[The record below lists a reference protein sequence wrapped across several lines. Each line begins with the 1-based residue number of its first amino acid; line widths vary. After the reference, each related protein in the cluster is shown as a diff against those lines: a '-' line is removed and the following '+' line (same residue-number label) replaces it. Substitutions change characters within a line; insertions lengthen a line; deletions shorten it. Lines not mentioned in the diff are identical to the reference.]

1 MVVGPVRHV
10 QFHVRQRI
18 LGTVPSAYFEHA
30 YHFDLSSVL
39 FLPAKRTFEVFDKTF
54 LQLYYRLT
62 PFFYFPQVPWFHLQ
76 QGMIDTRYT
85 SESQQAIEKANA
97 RAAKERS
104 KSCPK
109 TAFKVTEST
118 YNDVEGGLSKLGYEA
133 SRMNQHTYA
142 DGFDVDAPS
151 NLPIDTNL
159 AGRKSFQ
166 LTMTDYRKQM
176 NAVRM

>member
-18 LGTVPSAYFEHA
+18 LGTVPRAYFEHA

-97 RAAKERS
+97 RAAK
-104 KSCPK
+104 SC
-109 TAFKVTEST
+109 
-118 YNDVEGGLSKLGYEA
+118 D
-133 SRMNQHTYA
+133 R
-142 DGFDVDAPS
+142 APALANS
-151 NLPIDTNL
+151 DWNLPIQQQD
-159 AGRKSFQ
+159 
-166 LTMTDYRKQM
+166 MTEIDGVQY
-176 NAVRM
+176 